1 MARAHRKK
9 PPLSPEQVADNVALL
24 LQITEST
31 EAIRFSQESIL
42 TNSKIRTENVLEA
55 RKNGVSYRALAEAMG
70 TSEQTVYKIVKPYL
84 EKKEQVVDL

>member
-9 PPLSPEQVADNVALL
+9 PPLSPQQVADNVALL

-42 TNSKIRTENVLEA
+42 TNSKIRTEKVLEA
-55 RKNGVSYRALAEAMG
+55 RKNGVSYRALADAMG

-84 EKKEQVVDL
+84 EKKEQPNDL

>member
-9 PPLSPEQVADNVALL
+9 PPLSPEQVADNEKL
-24 LQITEST
+24 LQQINEAT

-42 TNSKIRTENVLEA
+42 TNSKIRTEKVLEA
-55 RKNGVSYRALAEAMG
+55 RKNGVSYRALADAMG

-84 EKKEQVVDL
+84 DKGVKNDL

>member
-9 PPLSPEQVADNVALL
+9 PPLSPEQVADNVKL
-24 LQITEST
+24 LQQIKEATEFIRLNQ
-31 EAIRFSQESIL
+31 EAILTGSRF
-42 TNSKIRTENVLEA
+42 RTEKVLEA

-70 TSEQTVYKIVKPYL
+70 TSEQTVYKIVKPHL